1 MAVAPLVVGG
11 LTGLLVVLL
20 PLVAPLRSDVIV
32 AQPET
37 PEAAIAAFV
46 VASGGVYAG
55 PCEETRSPEDIGKIC
70 SRFIV
75 ERGTLSSYLIGR
87 TFSEFDRW
95 LFVERSGVGWSVVAD
110 APLDFHAQTLEP
122 PWPR

>member
-1 MAVAPLVVGG
+1 VAPLVLGG

-20 PLVAPLRSDVIV
+20 PLVAPPRSDVVV
-32 AQPET
+32 AQAES
-37 PEAAIAAFV
+37 PEAAIAEFV

-55 PCEETRSPEDIGKIC
+55 SCDQTRSPEDIGKIC
-70 SRFIV
+70 SRFIA
-75 ERGTLSSYLIGR
+75 ERGTLSAYLTGR

-95 LFVERSGVGWSVVAD
+95 LFVERAGAGWSVVAD